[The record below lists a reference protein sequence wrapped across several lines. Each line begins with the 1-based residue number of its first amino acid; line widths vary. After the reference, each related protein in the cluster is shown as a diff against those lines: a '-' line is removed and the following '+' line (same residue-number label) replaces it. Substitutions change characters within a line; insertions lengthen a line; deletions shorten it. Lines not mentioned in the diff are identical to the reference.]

1 LLLQPPLEDP
11 ALLPLLLDSVL
22 TLPLLPNRLPI
33 PSLTLLSRSLPW
45 PEILTANPTVRSRDR
60 ASTINLVSNLSA
72 FGVSRVAS
80 WKSAQKDQ
88 WAALLARL
96 LNSLD
101 APLQMAPTGT
111 TSTAAHQSRHD
122 SDDED
127 APRPVASGPALSPKM
142 LSHLSQ
148 LTSPAHLGGLLS
160 APSVGIYAFVLAL
173 IEAWPAKA
181 KDVLD
186 ELGKRRGVLRELWR
200 GFVRSG
206 DVGRKVVMSGG
217 GKGILDALF
226 GGYTRLDAQSSG
238 AMALTADVFRL
249 SRRAVT
255 SLVVAVPPLDRALQ
269 QPPALAP

>member
-1 LLLQPPLEDP
+1 MDCCPGLHQSPTDKKHPSLPPLVATLALLLQTPLADP
-11 ALLPLLLDSVL
+11 ALLPSLTDAIL

-45 PEILTANPTVRSRDR
+45 PEILAADPTPRLKGR
-60 ASTINLVSNLSA
+60 ASTVALISNLSA

-80 WKSAQKDQ
+80 WKSAQKEQ

-101 APLQMAPTGT
+101 APLQLPPAGLASM
-111 TSTAAHQSRHD
+111 AAHSSGHD

-127 APRPVASGPALSPKM
+127 APRPVALGSALSPKT
-142 LSHLSQ
+142 LSHLTLLIS
-148 LTSPAHLGGLLS
+148 TVHLGGLLS

-206 DVGRKVVMSGG
+206 DVGRRIVETGG
-217 GKGILDALF
+217 GKGIIDALA
-226 GGYTRLDAQSSG
+226 GES
-238 AMALTADVFRL
+238 AL
-249 SRRAVT
+249 RRNT
-255 SLVVAVPPLDRALQ
+255 
-269 QPPALAP
+269 PAGWR